1 MMMMMI
7 LQSVV
12 QLRGRL
18 RPFLEEVQVGVI
30 IILINL
36 SIIIIILINLTN
48 LAILTIL
55 ANIAILLMVIILRTP
70 GLLK

>member
-1 MMMMMI
+1 MMMMI

-30 IILINL
+30 IIFIN
-36 SIIIIILINLTN
+36 ITN

-70 GLLK
+70 GLIK